1 MTRMQETDVFDTQNL
16 LVQDSI
22 CPNVQILP
30 HFYFFYIIWMI
41 ALGFTLLAWEQFE
54 DMSSGSGR
62 YMNIIHFDRLKD

>member
-22 CPNVQILP
+22 RPDFATYL
-30 HFYFFYIIWMI
+30 FFYIIWMI